1 MKYRQT
7 LLLFLISVSC
17 AFGLTAY
24 FVSKQIIENVVEDL
38 TWKYSQVA
46 AQYDVERTLAP
57 ILEEVSLVEQL
68 AQHPHILSW
77 AHKYDDSVYRSAAEE
92 TLEHYRWLFRSNN
105 FFIVLDEDLSYHYN
119 DVPSIR
125 QSSFLRYYLEPES
138 VTDAW
143 YFDQKAKNQ
152 ILSVNIAKDVHID
165 RTKVWI
171 NQAIIDKGE
180 FLGVVGTGLDITLF
194 TSQLSHKHVS
204 SMQTFFVDAK
214 ERVQLILDKGQFK
227 YPLRTAKFEKQNLST
242 LIPNR
247 HEFNVLS
254 QLMEQQKNGEE
265 AELLMIE
272 QAEGRAVV
280 SIHYIDEL
288 GWYELTFVD
297 VDSMLPPWA
306 YSSLSYFFIALSI
319 LFGAVGYIYCL
330 KVWVNP
336 IESWVSRI
344 KKLAH
349 ESYFHSKEKGNH
361 IGQCVDVLEKELSES
376 RLSVRKMVAS
386 RTAILDELTTV
397 DVVTQL
403 WNKKG
408 LDQELDLELA
418 RAEREQ
424 IRFGLLW
431 IDLGVMDQLGF
442 DSCNDT
448 FDQLL
453 FTAGK
458 GIEKAVR
465 VYDRAAR
472 WEDDEFLVLVRASHP
487 CNLEQL
493 AKRIIA
499 CIGEQ
504 QKNAAQAFNSPF
516 TSLAIGGVIIEP
528 GTSKLEALALAD
540 RALYAAKH
548 KTENSI
554 YIYHSQKAIN
564 QIA

>member
-7 LLLFLISVSC
+7 LLLFLILVSC

-57 ILEEVSLVEQL
+57 ILEEVALVEQL

-77 AHKYDDSVYRSAAEE
+77 AHQNDDPVYRSAALE
-92 TLEHYRWLFRSNN
+92 TLEHYRWLFRSKN
-105 FFIVLDEDLSYHYN
+105 FFIVLDGDLSYHYN
-119 DVPSIR
+119 DVPSVR
-125 QSSFLRYYLEPES
+125 SPSFLRYYLEPDS
-138 VTDAW
+138 ATDTW
-143 YFDQKAKNQ
+143 YFEQRNKKQD
-152 ILSVNIAKDVHID
+152 LSVNIAKDVHID
-165 RTKVWI
+165 RTKVWV
-171 NQAIIDKGE
+171 NQAIMDRGE

-194 TSQLSHKHVS
+194 TNQLAHKHAS
-204 SMQTFFVDAK
+204 SLRTFFVDAK
-214 ERVQLILDKGQFK
+214 SNVQLILDNGKFQ
-227 YPLRTAKFEKQNLST
+227 YPLRTADFKKPNLST
-242 LIPNR
+242 YIPNR
-247 HEFNVLS
+247 HELNVLS
-254 QLMEQQKNGEE
+254 QLMRQQKDGEE

-272 QAEGRAVV
+272 QEEGRAVV

-288 GWYELTFVD
+288 GWYELTFVN

-306 YSSLSYFFIALSI
+306 YSNLSYFFIALSLI
-319 LFGAVGYIYCL
+319 FGVMAYLYCL
-330 KVWVNP
+330 RVWVNP
-336 IESWVSRI
+336 IESWALRI
-344 KKLAH
+344 RSLAN
-349 ESYFHSKEKGNH
+349 ESEFYRECKGTH
-361 IGQCVDVLEKELSES
+361 LGQYVDVLETELSQS
-376 RLSVRKMVAS
+376 RHSIQKMVVS

-448 FDQLL
+448 YDHLL
-453 FTAGK
+453 FTAAQ

-472 WEDDEFLVLVRASHP
+472 WEDDEFLVLVRASYP

-493 AKRIIA
+493 AKRITA
-499 CIGEQ
+499 CIAEQ
-504 QKNAAQAFNSPF
+504 QKDVGQVNSSLA
-516 TSLAIGGVIIEP
+516 SLAIGGVIIEP
-528 GTSKLEALALAD
+528 GTSKAEALALAD
-540 RALYAAKH
+540 RALYTAKQ
-548 KTENSI
+548 KAENNI
-554 YIYHSQKAIN
+554 YIYHSKKAVD

>member
-7 LLLFLISVSC
+7 LLLFLILVSC

-57 ILEEVSLVEQL
+57 ILEEVALVEQL

-77 AHKYDDSVYRSAAEE
+77 AHQNDDPVYRSAALE
-92 TLEHYRWLFRSNN
+92 TLEHYRWLFRSKN
-105 FFIVLDEDLSYHYN
+105 FFIVLDGDLSYHYN
-119 DVPSIR
+119 DVPSVR
-125 QSSFLRYYLEPES
+125 SPSFLRYYLEPDS
-138 VTDAW
+138 ATDTW
-143 YFDQKAKNQ
+143 YFEQRNKKQD
-152 ILSVNIAKDVHID
+152 LSVNIAKDVHID
-165 RTKVWI
+165 RTKVWV
-171 NQAIIDKGE
+171 NQAIMDRGE

-194 TSQLSHKHVS
+194 TNQLAHKHAS
-204 SMQTFFVDAK
+204 SLRTFFVDAK
-214 ERVQLILDKGQFK
+214 SNVQLILDNGKFQ
-227 YPLRTAKFEKQNLST
+227 YPLRTADFKKPNLST
-242 LIPNR
+242 YIPNR
-247 HEFNVLS
+247 HELNVLS
-254 QLMEQQKNGEE
+254 QLMRQQKDGEE

-272 QAEGRAVV
+272 QEEGRAVV

-288 GWYELTFVD
+288 GWYELTFVN

-306 YSSLSYFFIALSI
+306 YSNLSYFFIALS
-319 LFGAVGYIYCL
+319 LTFGVMAYLYCL
-330 KVWVNP
+330 RVWVNP
-336 IESWVSRI
+336 IESWALRI
-344 KKLAH
+344 RSLAN
-349 ESYFHSKEKGNH
+349 ESEFYREGKGTH
-361 IGQCVDVLEKELSES
+361 LGQYVDVLETELSQS
-376 RLSVRKMVAS
+376 RHSIQKMVVS

-442 DSCNDT
+442 DSCNETYDH
-448 FDQLL
+448 LL
-453 FTAGK
+453 FTAAQ

-472 WEDDEFLVLVRASHP
+472 WEDDEFLVLVRASYP

-493 AKRIIA
+493 AKRITA
-499 CIGEQ
+499 CIAEQ
-504 QKNAAQAFNSPF
+504 QKDVGQVNSSLA
-516 TSLAIGGVIIEP
+516 SLAIGGVIIEP
-528 GTSKLEALALAD
+528 GTSKAEALALAD
-540 RALYAAKH
+540 RALYTAKQ
-548 KTENSI
+548 KSENSI
-554 YIYHSQKAIN
+554 YIYHSKKAVD